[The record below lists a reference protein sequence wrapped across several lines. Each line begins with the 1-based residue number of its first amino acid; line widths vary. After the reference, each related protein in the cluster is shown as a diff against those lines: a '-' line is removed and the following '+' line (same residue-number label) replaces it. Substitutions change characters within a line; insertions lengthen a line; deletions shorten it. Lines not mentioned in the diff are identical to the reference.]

1 MRSKSFV
8 RSFLILCAL
17 LVSFGALNAAFA
29 GEPEPKAAAATEVEQ
44 YVRFVI
50 DHADSSKG
58 LVKGSF
64 DKFTVKKAVIDTA
77 AIEKSMVEIE
87 IDVASI
93 NTGIKPRDEHLKNPD
108 FFEVEKFPSATLTVK
123 DVKGEGDSYSAT
135 ATLSL
140 HGLSKDF
147 PVKFKIA
154 EKRDDGSVI
163 IEGTHEM
170 SRSLFSIGG
179 APDKSG
185 AADALSVQ
193 IRLHLKNT

>member
-1 MRSKSFV
+1 MRSKSFI
-8 RSFLILCAL
+8 RSLLILCAL
-17 LVSFGALNAAFA
+17 LASFGIVTTSAFA
-29 GEPEPKAAAATEVEQ
+29 GESEAAAAAEVEQ

-154 EKRDDGSVI
+154 EKRDDGSVV